1 MITLIFHRFDVYQ
14 RYERSLDVL
23 LPELPVRR
31 EQRFVHVPTCD
42 YGESAEGPEC
52 EIMTAMGIPP
62 NVVNQV
68 GSEVRRACS
77 GTDVSIFADIYI
89 AQVHQQVVV
98 YDDDDDDDDD
108 VSDPLMEDVGTVPA
122 SKASIDG
129 LTRLRF
135 HRGPHDPGVTCVV
148 CLEELEEEDDL
159 IELPCSHLY
168 HEGCIVKWLL
178 SSHLCPLCRILPPGQ
193 LYINSYRCLNL
204 LGCLIHG
211 QTQAGVS
218 MDINEEW
225 ISDKTRFF
233 YDGLKKQR
241 LNDLMICGVDGLFKA
256 VSYHNALAI
265 VAEVIYQMKSEEI
278 VGAVGKLSDAESM
291 MALEVS

>member
-1 MITLIFHRFDVYQ
+1 MSTLFSSSLIEIPHPTHYRYRVSLSSPQENQDNDRFSRPAMITLIFHRFDVYQ

-98 YDDDDDDDDD
+98 YDDDDEDDDDDDDDD

-178 SSHLCPLCRILPPGQ
+178 SSHLCPLCR
-193 LYINSYRCLNL
+193 
-204 LGCLIHG
+204 
-211 QTQAGVS
+211 
-218 MDINEEW
+218 
-225 ISDKTRFF
+225 
-233 YDGLKKQR
+233 
-241 LNDLMICGVDGLFKA
+241 
-256 VSYHNALAI
+256 
-265 VAEVIYQMKSEEI
+265 YQMPTEQSRLCPYC
-278 VGAVGKLSDAESM
+278 GTYAH
-291 MALEVS
+291 

>member
-1 MITLIFHRFDVYQ
+1 MSTLFSSPLIEIPHPTHYRYRVSLSSQQENQDNDRFSRPAMITLIFHRFDVYQ

-23 LPELPVRR
+23 LPELPVPR
-31 EQRFVHVPTCD
+31 EQRFAHVPACD

-52 EIMTAMGIPP
+52 EIMTAMEIPP

-89 AQVHQQVVV
+89 AQVHQQVVAYV
-98 YDDDDDDDDD
+98 VDDDDDDDDD
-108 VSDPLMEDVGTVPA
+108 DFSDPLMDDVGTIPA

-135 HRGPHDPGVTCVV
+135 HRGPHEPGVTCVV

-168 HEGCIVKWLL
+168 HEGCIVK
-178 SSHLCPLCRILPPGQ
+178 ILPPGQ
-193 LYINSYRCLNL
+193 LYINCYRCFNL
-204 LGCLIHG
+204 LECLIHG

-218 MDINEEW
+218 MVG
-225 ISDKTRFF
+225 SHT
-233 YDGLKKQR
+233 Y
-241 LNDLMICGVDGLFKA
+241 A
-256 VSYHNALAI
+256 H
-265 VAEVIYQMKSEEI
+265 KS
-278 VGAVGKLSDAESM
+278 L
-291 MALEVS
+291 LETLDEL